1 MTMNDGGKMD
11 KHSKSAP
18 SKHES
23 VALSADALFAKSR
36 VFAHRALEAKDGAD
50 HDVFQMWAALA
61 LELLAKASLAKIHPC
76 LVVESAN
83 PNSLLEACG
92 FNTNT
97 VVKTV
102 DANVVFARLKH
113 TVPNFGTPNAEACKR
128 ISARR
133 NAELH
138 SGQAAF
144 SGLALEAWEG
154 EFWSAAQLILISMAL
169 DLEDWVGAESL
180 VPLELLKHLRDIKA
194 QAARQR
200 IADAKAMF
208 VTDHT
213 KKALEAL
220 QTVTKSFNSISYLG
234 NFRYYLDHHWQQI
247 CPACTCTGFLG
258 GDRADEEVI
267 DQDFSSGYET
277 VNQYFSPMEFY
288 CPTCQLHLEGEE
300 ALIVA
305 GLAEDYSEEIE
316 REMEY
321 EPDYG
326 ND

>member
-1 MTMNDGGKMD
+1 MD

-36 VFAHRALEAKDGAD
+36 VFAHRALEAKDGED

-76 LVVESAN
+76 LVVDSVN

-113 TVPNFGTPNAEACKR
+113 TVPNFGTPNAEACRR

-144 SGLALEAWEG
+144 SGMALEAWEG

-200 IADAKAMF
+200 IADAKATF
-208 VTDHT
+208 VKDHT

-220 QTVTKSFNSISYLG
+220 QTATRSFNSISYLG

-247 CPACTCTGFLG
+247 CPACGCTGFLG
-258 GDRADEEVI
+258 GDRGDEEVI

-288 CPTCQLHLEGEE
+288 CPTCHLHLEGEE

-305 GLAEDYSEEIE
+305 DLAEDYSEEIE

>member
-1 MTMNDGGKMD
+1 MNDMGKMG
-11 KHSKSAP
+11 KP
-18 SKHES
+18 SISTPNKHEP

-36 VFAHRALEAKDGAD
+36 VFAQRALEAKDSAD
-50 HDVFQMWAALA
+50 HEVFQMWAALA
-61 LELLAKASLAKIHPC
+61 LELLAKASLAKIHPS
-76 LVVESAN
+76 LVVEAVN

-97 VVKTV
+97 VVRTV

-144 SGLALEAWEG
+144 SGMPLEAWEG

-169 DLEDWVGAESL
+169 DLEAWVGSESRA
-180 VPLELLKHLRDIKA
+180 PMELLRHLRDINT
-194 QAARQR
+194 QATRQR
-200 IADAKAMF
+200 ISDTKMTF
-208 VTDHT
+208 LKDHT
-213 KKALEAL
+213 KKEIEQL
-220 QTVTKSFNSISYLG
+220 QIASRNFNSIYYLDS
-234 NFRYYLDHHWQQI
+234 FRYALDHHWEET

-258 GDRADEEVI
+258 GDREDEEVI
-267 DQDFSSGYET
+267 ERDYGSGYET
-277 VNQYFSPMEFY
+277 VNEYYAPMEFY
-288 CPTCQLHLEGEE
+288 CPTCQLHLEGEDALQE
-300 ALIVA
+300 AN
-305 GLAEDYSEEIE
+305 LAEDYTHESE

-321 EPDYG
+321 EPEYG

>member
-1 MTMNDGGKMD
+1 MNNGEKMD
-11 KHSKSAP
+11 KHSKSAL
-18 SKHES
+18 SRHES

-36 VFAHRALEAKDGAD
+36 VFAHRALKAKDGAD

-76 LVVESAN
+76 LVVDSVN

-97 VVKTV
+97 VVRTV

-113 TVPNFGTPNAEACKR
+113 TVPNFGTPNAEACRR

-144 SGLALEAWEG
+144 SGMALEAWEG

-200 IADAKAMF
+200 IADAKETF
-208 VTDHT
+208 VKDHT

-220 QTVTKSFNSISYLG
+220 QTASRSFNSISYLG
-234 NFRYYLDHHWQQI
+234 NFHYYLDHHWQQI
-247 CPACTCTGFLG
+247 CPACACIGFLG

-277 VNQYFSPMEFY
+277 VNQSFSPMEFY

-305 GLAEDYSEEIE
+305 DLADDYSEEIE

>member
-1 MTMNDGGKMD
+1 MNDTEKTD

-18 SKHES
+18 GMHDP

-36 VFAHRALEAKDGAD
+36 VFAHRALKAKDSAD
-50 HDVFQMWAALA
+50 HEVFQMWAALA

-76 LVVESAN
+76 LVVDSVN

-144 SGLALEAWEG
+144 SGMLLEAWEG
-154 EFWSAAQLILISMAL
+154 EFWSAAQLILTAMTL
-169 DLEDWVGAESL
+169 DLEAWVGHESR
-180 VPLELLKHLRDIKA
+180 VPIELLRHLRDIKT

-200 IADAKAMF
+200 IADAKATF
-208 VTDHT
+208 FKDHT
-213 KKALEAL
+213 KKEIEVL
-220 QTVTKSFNSISYLG
+220 QTAAKSFSIFSYLD
-234 NFRYYLDHHWQQI
+234 NFRYYLDNHWEQI
-247 CPACTCTGFLG
+247 CPACACTAFLG
-258 GDRADEEVI
+258 GDRANEDVI
-267 DQDFSSGYET
+267 EQDYSTGYET
-277 VNQYFSPMEFY
+277 VTQFFSPMEFY
-288 CPTCQLHLEGEE
+288 CPTCLLHLEGED
-300 ALIVA
+300 ALREA
-305 GLAEDYSEEIE
+305 GLADDYSEDSE